1 MSHEND
7 PVVVVVIRRRW
18 SVYNVGERVGIKR
31 SLALA
36 LAEGGIAQIIPPPD
50 PPVVDK
56 SDDKPMQATIV
67 TDARKVRA

>member
-1 MSHEND
+1 MSYEND
-7 PVVVVVIRRRW
+7 PIVVVIIRRRW

-36 LAEGGIAQIIPPPD
+36 LVEGGIAQIMPTPESSD
-50 PPVVDK
+50 VGK
-56 SDDKPMQATIV
+56 TDDKPMQATIV